1 MQKFMKMFS
10 LGGESHNQKTS
21 KSGGFF
27 PENHCRAPPRGG
39 VFYSSFWKQKICKF
53 FKKNLPIFFRMHKFL
68 QIFSL
73 WGENHS
79 QKTSKYVG
87 FFHEN
92 HFLWRGMPVGKMK
105 SQKIHKIFQ
114 NSPDFFQNAKIAEDF
129 LIGRWKSHPENQ
141 QIWWLFSRK
150 SLPRTTPRRRDL

>member
-1 MQKFMKMFS
+1 MQKLLKIFW
-10 LGGESHNQKTS
+10 LGGQNHNQKTS

-39 VFYSSFWKQKICKF
+39 VIYSSFGIQKRCRIS
-53 FKKNLPIFFRMHKFL
+53 KKSPIFCSECIHFCSFFDFEVQITARKPVNPMDFFMKIISFGEECQSVKWKAKKF
-68 QIFSL
+68 
-73 WGENHS
+73 
-79 QKTSKYVG
+79 T
-87 FFHEN
+87 
-92 HFLWRGMPVGKMK
+92 
-105 SQKIHKIFQ
+105 KIFQ

-129 LIGRWKSHPENQ
+129 LIGRWKSQPENQ